1 MTRDALNIE
10 LMDVCARANVTTIL
24 VTHSIAEAAFLSD
37 RVVVLAPRPARI
49 TAMIDM
55 PFDRPRGLELQQSM
69 AFQKMVGE
77 LRHKLS
83 EGE

>member
-1 MTRDALNIE
+1 MFE
-10 LMDVCARANVTTIL
+10 LVEHVARTHLPEVRQHIL
-24 VTHSIAEAAFLSD
+24 PLVEQAA
-37 RVVVLAPRPARI
+37 RVRAPGHL
-49 TAMIDM
+49 DM
-55 PFDRPRGLELQQSM
+55 PFDRPRGLDLQQSM